1 MEGKREREKE
11 GTQLTS
17 LVTFTTRPNLTLE
30 DPEGYT
36 GVGHLQH
43 SAEFTVMPNIRCS
56 VHKPEGRKAGK
67 EAKKLLSGDEREKT
81 GSCLAAG
88 SSGKFPKQVSG
99 QLRFCSCHAVGRRRQ
114 SCGVKGLWAP
124 GEVRRHEEHG
134 SFVRLLLWLLKC
146 PLRRGGHGLPK
157 LILCGW
163 TCHQHVSRGAGSLGL
178 TASLVTLLPPASSLH
193 RLWAGLSSHF
203 SLSFL
208 PLGVAR

>member
-17 LVTFTTRPNLTLE
+17 LVSFTTRPNLTLE
-30 DPEGYT
+30 DPEGCT

-43 SAEFTVMPNIRCS
+43 SAEFTTMPNIRCS

-88 SSGKFPKQVSG
+88 SSGKFPKQV
-99 QLRFCSCHAVGRRRQ
+99 
-114 SCGVKGLWAP
+114 KGLWAP
-124 GEVRRHEEHG
+124 GEVRRQEEHG
-134 SFVRLLLWLLKC
+134 SFVRLLLWLL
-146 PLRRGGHGLPK
+146 RGGHGLPK